1 MVAPA
6 RGELAAELVQVPALV
21 LVLGLAMLQ
30 VPQQPLLVAWQS
42 VSRRSRASQRWCLFQ
57 LVPQSLILYDTCTL
71 DIHCVLHI
79 AYSAHASAGSCCS
92 KEPLPPFWSQR
103 RSLSIMPGCCCT
115 RGSSNLTLHR
125 CDHCQST
132 RTTWCSILSRC
143 SQVHATVPTLWRG
156 RAGRHV
162 INASLHCLVAS
173 SLSLSLQML
182 AQQTQLQMAMMSGA
196 SLVSFLFV
204 LVFRQSL
211 QGGLLTT
218 RGLMYV
224 GGDTGFHHDAKAHS
238 LAVSSDSQT
247 CSGHKWGSALLRTRS
262 GSGFQRGKHC
272 WAFKVRLH
280 RLLAALHLASPPT
293 LLCVSWLDRGGV
305 QVVNKAQSGGV
316 CIGVALQRFDATR
329 KNVGA
334 APNSW
339 GYSSSGKKVLSPSL

>member
-1 MVAPA
+1 M
-6 RGELAAELVQVPALV
+6 PALV

-71 DIHCVLHI
+71 AIHCVLHI
-79 AYSAHASAGSCCS
+79 AHSAHASAGSCCS
-92 KEPLPPFWSQR
+92 KEPLPRFWSQR
-103 RSLSIMPGCCCT
+103 RSLSIMPGSCCT
-115 RGSSNLTLHR
+115 RGSSNLTPHR

-132 RTTWCSILSRC
+132 RTTWCSILWRC

-162 INASLHCLVAS
+162 INASLYCLVAP
-173 SLSLSLQML
+173 SLCLS
-182 AQQTQLQMAMMSGA
+182 ADAGA
-196 SLVSFLFV
+196 ADAAADGDDEWSVIGEFPC
-204 LVFRQSL
+204 
-211 QGGLLTT
+211 
-218 RGLMYV
+218 YV
-224 GGDTGFHHDAKAHS
+224 GVQTRLARRFTNHQRVDHVGGGTGFHHDAKAHS

-272 WAFKVRLH
+272 WAFKVPLH
-280 RLLAALHLASPPT
+280 RLLAASQLASPPT

-339 GYSSSGKKVLSPSL
+339 GYSSSGKKVLSPLL